1 MSVQLIVFPQAYEGV
16 YNVFSSNPQELLID
30 GLDFNTLNTS
40 PIYTTN
46 FGNAMQ
52 DIINTYNS
60 PTSASPTNY
69 LIPNT
74 YYRFTSL
81 SPTPPTPIETGG
93 ELILGGIA
101 ANTQTSGVIQR
112 LTNLN
117 TQTDYIIRINVT
129 GVTNPNNQTG
139 LEIRTYSTANNFN
152 SFAPIYN
159 LTTGLQQITINTN
172 NHTELILGINYKHI
186 GGGAT
191 SSVNI
196 DTVTVLPTFSN
207 ADDVTL
213 ADGQVILDLYEDE
226 DIPLTLSVDN
236 FKNAAEKVQSY
247 SKAFKLPATKR
258 NTRIFNFIFDITRTT
273 LNTLDFNPYRRTKCI
288 MKENGFILFE
298 GYLRLIEASNKKGET
313 SYNVNLYADVT
324 ALKEILADR
333 TLGDL
338 GLSELEHTF
347 DRTNIQNSYNT
358 SGTGIAYT
366 NPNTSGFRDAYT
378 TVKYPF
384 CDWNHQ
390 GVKYMPFFPFP
401 TPIPTLFNPR
411 FNNLADTFRPWIN
424 MKYIVDRIFSASDMP
439 FGYVSTFFDSD
450 DFKNMYMDFNWG
462 GETTIPSFNQTSEI
476 KQTGT
481 GSSIG
486 VAFPSFGRLGPKDL
500 DLTNNPITI
509 SPTSSMPLNTGHD
522 FANAANQYGTFYT
535 AQYDNQIFNID
546 FSYTFIGN
554 APPAASSALA
564 CRWIHLKV
572 SDLSSNVITEGVNMT
587 DTNFAGEEY
596 FDVSFFSTTPMQW
609 NGSFEIELM
618 QGDII
623 FAEAGWGGSVP
634 SSTFARHIVTTIDT
648 QMIDASLLSL
658 RGALSQWEFLKGIM
672 TMFNLVSL
680 PSENDSNLINFEPY
694 GDVFITNTASK
705 DASNL
710 SLAGRSIE
718 HDWTDKV
725 DISEMKLSPLED
737 LTKHTHFK
745 YANDE
750 DDYMLSVYKKSVP
763 NIVTNG
769 HDYGSLLYSV
779 PLANLLEGKTDIVA
793 EPYSA
798 TIIKPYMD
806 IYTSLIIPTM
816 YSMTDAGESEG
827 FENAPR
833 IMFNN
838 GVVNITA
845 PSSYYIPQ
853 QNNVAGENATSYLQ
867 FSHFTDFLP
876 TNSSRDLNFGP
887 CQLVI
892 PGATSP
898 PNNLFTLYWLD
909 YINELYHPDTRE
921 MTLKVNLSSSDINL
935 FKFNDK
941 VFIKNRTFRVNKID
955 YKPNDLSTV
964 EFILIP

>member
-40 PIYTTN
+40 TVYTTN
-46 FGNAMQ
+46 FGNVMQ
-52 DIINTYNS
+52 DIINTYN
-60 PTSASPTNY
+60 TSASP

-81 SPTPPTPIETGG
+81 TPTPDTPIETGG
-93 ELILGGIA
+93 ELILKGKALSGI
-101 ANTQTSGVIQR
+101 QTSGVIQK

-129 GVTNPNNQTG
+129 GVTGANNQTG
-139 LEIRTYSTANNFN
+139 LEIRTYSHNNNFN
-152 SFAPIYN
+152 SFTPIYN
-159 LTTGLQQITINTN
+159 LTTGVQQITINSGNTS
-172 NHTELILGINYKHI
+172 ELILGINYRHI

-338 GLSELEHTF
+338 GLSELEHTY

-390 GVKYMPFFPFP
+390 AVKYLPFFPFP
-401 TPIPTLFNPR
+401 SPLPTLYNPR
-411 FNNLADTFRPWIN
+411 FHNLADTFRPWIN
-424 MKYIVDRIFSASDMP
+424 MKYIVDRIFSAADMP
-439 FGYVSTFFDSD
+439 FGYVSAFFDSD

-476 KQTGT
+476 LQTGT
-481 GSSIG
+481 GSSITEQ
-486 VAFPSFGRLGPKDL
+486 FPTFGRLGPKNFN
-500 DLTNNPITI
+500 TGSNPISIT
-509 SPTSSMPLNTGHD
+509 PTSSMPLNTGHGY
-522 FANAANQYGTFYT
+522 AGAANQYGTSYT

-554 APPAASSALA
+554 APPTNPSSLA
-564 CRWIHLKV
+564 CRWTHLKA
-572 SDLSSNVITEGVNMT
+572 SDLSLNVITEGVNMT
-587 DTNFAGEEY
+587 NVSNGYY
-596 FDVSFFSTTPMQW
+596 FIPGFSVTSEQW

-618 QGDII
+618 QGDLIY
-623 FAEAGWGGSVP
+623 AEAAWDGSVP
-634 SSTFARHIVTTIDT
+634 SSTKAEHIVTTIDS

-658 RGALSQWEFLKGIM
+658 RGSLSQWEFLKGIM

-705 DASNL
+705 DTSNL

-725 DISEMKLSPLED
+725 DISEMKLSPLGD

-763 NIVTNG
+763 NVVTNG
-769 HDYGSLLYSV
+769 HDYGSALYSV

-827 FENAPR
+827 FENSPR

-838 GVVNITA
+838 GVVNITS

>member
-40 PIYTTN
+40 PVYTTN
-46 FGNAMQ
+46 FGNVMQ
-52 DIINTYNS
+52 DIINTYN
-60 PTSASPTNY
+60 TSASP

-81 SPTPPTPIETGG
+81 TPTPDTPIETGG
-93 ELILGGIA
+93 ELILKGKAVFGI
-101 ANTQTSGVIQR
+101 QTSGVIQR

-129 GVTNPNNQTG
+129 GVTGANSQTG

-159 LTTGLQQITINTN
+159 LTTGVQQITINTN
-172 NHTELILGINYKHI
+172 NHTELILGINYRHI
-186 GGGAT
+186 GPAAT
-191 SSVNI
+191 SSVTI

-333 TLGDL
+333 TLADL
-338 GLSELEHTF
+338 GLSELEHSY

-390 GVKYMPFFPFP
+390 AVKYMPFFPFP

-411 FNNLADTFRPWIN
+411 FNNLADTFRPWVN
-424 MKYIVDRIFSASDMP
+424 MKYIVDRIFGAADMP

-462 GETTIPSFNQTSEI
+462 GETTIPSFDTTSTI
-476 KQTGT
+476 KQETIPTGT
-481 GSSIG
+481 GVTVTVSHPN
-486 VAFPSFGRLGPKDL
+486 FQRLGPFSPFTSD
-500 DLTNNPITI
+500 NPINI
-509 SPTSSMPLNTGHD
+509 SPTATMPLNTGHN
-522 FANAANQYGTFYT
+522 FAGAVNQFGTSYT
-535 AQYDNQIFNID
+535 AQYDNQIFNVD
-546 FSYTFIGN
+546 FAYRFESFTG
-554 APPAASSALA
+554 SSTMF
-564 CRWIHLKV
+564 CKWIHLKI
-572 SDLSSNVITEGVNMT
+572 SDSSLNLIEEGVNMT
-587 DTNFAGEEY
+587 NNTNGYFLVDT
-596 FDVSFFSTTPMQW
+596 FSGGIFGPGNW

-618 QGDII
+618 QGDLI
-623 FAEAGWGGSVP
+623 FPQCGKGVGGNPLVTKSQN
-634 SSTFARHIVTTIDT
+634 IVTTIGG
-648 QMIDASLLSL
+648 QMIDSSLLSL
-658 RGALSQWEFLKGIM
+658 RGAISQWEFLKGIM

-705 DASNL
+705 DTSNL

-725 DISEMKLSPLED
+725 DISEMKLSPLGD

-750 DDYMLSVYKKSVP
+750 DDYMLAVYKKSVP
-763 NIVTNG
+763 NVVTNG